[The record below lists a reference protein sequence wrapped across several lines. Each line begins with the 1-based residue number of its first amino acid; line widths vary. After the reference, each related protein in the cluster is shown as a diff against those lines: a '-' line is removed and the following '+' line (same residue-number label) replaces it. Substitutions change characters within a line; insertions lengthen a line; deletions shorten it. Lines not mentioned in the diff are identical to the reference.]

1 MDYEKLYEEM
11 KAMKDD
17 YSSKLDESLKNN
29 ATANK
34 RMFVII
40 LCLIAMITV
49 MVVTYF
55 TSDYEIFPE
64 MNQQQQMMD
73 DGKMQQQQ

>member
-11 KAMKDD
+11 RAMKDD
-17 YSSKLDESLKNN
+17 YSSKLDESLQNN

-40 LCLIAMITV
+40 LALIAMIAV

-73 DGKMQQQQ
+73 DGQMQQQQ